1 MSLRSIFKRP
11 GSAVSHRQK
20 TGWIGIDIGTGSIK
34 FAQVQRTAGRL
45 RLARS
50 LIIRA
55 EDNHPFDLQS
65 FSNGRIGDE
74 IRSALKLNGVFRGRE
89 TACVVSM
96 NHCQLRTLVI
106 AKGSEDEQRE
116 LISLEIEN
124 VKHEPQQPQEPQEFE
139 FWDGSPGEQHENRG
153 MPQVHV
159 LSMPRTLS
167 DAVANN
173 LLQAKLQ
180 CQVLDA
186 VPFAAVRA
194 SEMAPSYSTA
204 SIADSTYTILDWGYS
219 VATLMV
225 VHQGQPLIT
234 RTLKHCGMQRILHGV
249 CQQLKLSGVEA
260 EAMLTNY
267 GVAATVRPTGRQT
280 ELQSLITSLCGSV
293 TRDLVE
299 EIQETLSFIKMQ
311 FPEQVPGYVC
321 LMGGGAAIRNMDQRL
336 QHEIRLPVHNW
347 TLRGSTAESVSPV
360 LATAASLSALAW
372 EL

>member
-1 MSLRSIFKRP
+1 MSLLSIFKSP

-65 FSNGRIGDE
+65 FSNGRIADE
-74 IRSALKLNGVFRGRE
+74 ICSALKLNGEFRGRE

-96 NHCQLRTLVI
+96 NHCQLRTLVS

-124 VKHEPQQPQEPQEFE
+124 GQHETQEPQEFE
-139 FWDGSPGEQHENRG
+139 FWDASPGEQHENRG
-153 MPQVHV
+153 MTQVHV

-173 LLQAKLQ
+173 LLRAKLQ

-186 VPFAAVRA
+186 VPFAAIRA

-204 SIADSTYTILDWGYS
+204 AMADSTYTILDWGYS

-249 CQQLKLSGVEA
+249 CQQLKLSELEA

-267 GVAATVRPTGRQT
+267 GVAATVRPTGGQT
-280 ELQSLITSLCGSV
+280 ELQSLITSQCASV

-360 LATAASLSALAW
+360 LATAVSLSALAW